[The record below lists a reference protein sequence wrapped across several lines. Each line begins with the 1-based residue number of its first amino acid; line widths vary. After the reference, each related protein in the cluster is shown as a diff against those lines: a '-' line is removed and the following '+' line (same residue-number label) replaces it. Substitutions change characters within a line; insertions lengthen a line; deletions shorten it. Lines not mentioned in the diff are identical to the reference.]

1 MIEFLLP
8 ERLRPKNGLTDAEVG
23 DGLVRGFES
32 ARGMLTTAGWA
43 SAPIGLLALVS
54 SVFSM
59 EVYDRVIGRQAIST
73 LIAMLAGV
81 LVALA
86 IEAWLRRRRSTHFR
100 EAGAVIDWAL
110 QGELLERMFK
120 HPLRLLED
128 RPAVQWV
135 QLFRDAATVRM
146 LLTGSIVQSI
156 FDLPVALL
164 ALLIIATVA
173 LPLLPIV
180 ILALI
185 VFAVMAWWWAD
196 EVKTGKVK
204 ELQRARNLD
213 ALTAE
218 ICRARESIKSLSQ
231 QGPVLEQWRG
241 QYEHWLSESFEKGA
255 EHDRARELSTTLM
268 SVITISLTAF
278 GAYAVINQWMTVGGM
293 IATNM
298 LATKAIM
305 PISTLAGSWRQLA
318 QALEAARRL
327 RGVFEEPL
335 ELPKGDVDLPRPA
348 GRLALDEVTFR
359 FSKSVDPILENV
371 SVALE
376 PQQFYVIVGRNGAGK
391 TTLLKLLAGLYRPE
405 HGRVMLGEYDLQQFS
420 REETASWLGVL
431 SQNVYFLDGT
441 IVEQLRRVAPEATD
455 DQLVRACQLAGA
467 HDFITKLPRGYN
479 TMLREGGRALSGGER
494 RKIALAQVLL
504 RNPVVLL
511 LDEPTN
517 DLDHE
522 SELRLIAALK
532 SIARVRTVVAITHSA
547 RMVANADLALAVSG
561 RGQITKLPVQEAL
574 SRYFGST
581 VRPPATPALGAGDLG
596 PASSLA
602 VTADPGAQASS

>member
-23 DGLVRGFES
+23 GGLVRGFED
-32 ARGMLTTAGWA
+32 ARVLLRGAAWA
-43 SAPIGLLALVS
+43 SAPIGLLTLVS

-59 EVYDRVIGRQAIST
+59 EVYDRVIGRQALST

-86 IEAWLRRRRSTHFR
+86 LEAWLRRRRSTQFR
-100 EAGAVIDWAL
+100 EAGAIMDWAL

-120 HPLRLLED
+120 HPLRQLED
-128 RPAVQWV
+128 RPAPQWV
-135 QLFRDAATVRM
+135 QLFRDAASVRV

-156 FDLPVALL
+156 FDLPVAIL
-164 ALLIIATVA
+164 ALIIIAIVA

-180 ILALI
+180 LLGLL
-185 VFAVMAWWWAD
+185 VFGLMAWWWAD

-204 ELQRARNLD
+204 ELQRARSLD

-231 QGPVLEQWRG
+231 QGPVVGQWRA
-241 QYEHWLSESFEKGA
+241 QYEHWLSESFGKGA
-255 EHDRARELSTTLM
+255 EHDQARELSTTMM
-268 SVITISLTAF
+268 SVVTISLTAF

-298 LATKAIM
+298 LASKAIA
-305 PISTLAGSWRQLA
+305 PISNLAGSWRQLS

-327 RGVFEEPL
+327 RGVFEEPV
-335 ELPKGDVDLPRPA
+335 EVPKGDVDLPRPN
-348 GRLALDEVTFR
+348 GRMALEEVTFR
-359 FSKSVDPILENV
+359 FSKSTDPILENV
-371 SVALE
+371 SVTLE
-376 PQQFYVIVGRNGAGK
+376 PQQFHVIVGRNGAGK

-405 HGRVMLGEYDLQQFS
+405 HGRVLLGEYDLQQFS
-420 REETASWLGVL
+420 REETSNWLGIL

-532 SIARVRTVVAITHSA
+532 SIARVRMVVAITHSA
-547 RMVANADLALAVSG
+547 RMVANADVALAVTG
-561 RGQITKLPVQEAL
+561 RGQITRMSVDDAMA
-574 SRYFGST
+574 RYFGSS
-581 VRPPATPALGAGDLG
+581 VRAPGAPAAPDEAA
-596 PASSLA
+596 ASTLA
-602 VTADPGAQASS
+602 ATADPSAGPAA